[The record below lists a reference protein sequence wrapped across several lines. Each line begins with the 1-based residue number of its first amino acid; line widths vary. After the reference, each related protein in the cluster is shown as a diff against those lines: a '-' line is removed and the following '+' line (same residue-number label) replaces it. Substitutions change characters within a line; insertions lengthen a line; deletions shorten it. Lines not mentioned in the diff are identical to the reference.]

1 MHPIV
6 TMAQSVKVKSA
17 FYLGQ
22 STLVGG
28 TKTGVVAVAGSN
40 VQAQLWIGVTD
51 HLPRTFRQIYPNAPG
66 HTHYQTDYS
75 DWHLD
80 TRVEAGDFGSDKAA
94 TAKRIPF
101 EPTVASPPPTGSPS
115 RSAQVPARAAPD
127 DQPIPPRG
135 GDGKLL
141 PGVQKASLIGD

>member
-94 TAKRIPF
+94 TAIALRLPHM
-101 EPTVASPPPTGSPS
+101 VSWGGSVV
-115 RSAQVPARAAPD
+115 RLADGVGRD
-127 DQPIPPRG
+127 HRRG
-135 GDGKLL
+135 
-141 PGVQKASLIGD
+141 AC